1 LAGTATVKYKSSN
14 PTQLNVGPG
23 KTGKNY
29 KTPKIIQIKPRAKK
43 QYIHTFIFSNFEN
56 TKSALYLT
64 KQVNLI

>member
-23 KTGKNY
+23 KTGKKLP

-64 KQVNLI
+64 